1 MDKQII
7 VYEPSEQMKM
17 EVKTDGETVWLT
29 IDQMAMLFGRDKSV
43 IGKHVRNVFSEGE
56 LPLEGFRQI
65 LPKTSQVGG
74 RPLAIYNLD
83 VVISVGY
90 RVKSFEGTRFRQW
103 ATRTLRNMLLQRLTD
118 MRRIDKLESR
128 MQNAELDIKQIK
140 GGMSYLVQQI
150 SGPDTPRRKIG
161 FGVKPGETSDTP
173 YGRAK

>member
-7 VYEPSEQMKM
+7 VYEPNEQVKM

-29 IDQMAMLFGRDKSV
+29 IDQMSILFGRDPSV
-43 IGKHVRNVFSEGE
+43 IGKHIKAAFSEEE
-56 LPLEGFRQI
+56 LDNSINRQN
-65 LPKTSQVGG
+65 LPINGRG
-74 RPLAIYNLD
+74 RPVTIYDLD

-90 RVKSFEGTRFRQW
+90 RVKSIEGVRFRKW
-103 ATRTLRNMLLQRLTD
+103 ATRVLRNILLQRMSD
-118 MRRIDKLESR
+118 IRRIDKLESR
-128 MQNAELDIKQIK
+128 MGKMEVDIEQIK
-140 GGMSYLVQQI
+140 GGMNYLVKQL